1 MSKHGAFDLLDRG
14 IQRQL
19 YAMKWPSLR
28 PIQTR
33 AIKAYL
39 QTDQHLVL
47 MAETAAG
54 KTEAAF
60 LPILSSLVHEPTGS
74 VRVMYIGPLK
84 ALINDQFGRL
94 EELCQHI
101 EMPVHRW
108 HGDVST
114 SRKKDLIK
122 NPSGVMLITPES
134 LESLLINKT
143 SQLST
148 MFGGLRAIVIDEI
161 HAFLEGE
168 RGLHLSS
175 LLTRIQRYQSE
186 NQPPVCLLGLSA
198 TIGDP
203 NAARIYLARDN
214 PDSVSI
220 IQDESDGSEIQI
232 RVHGYNADDL
242 SDYVEQD
249 GVDLDDES
257 SDEPTAESVV
267 MSAIAEDLVE
277 HCRTHSNL
285 IFANRKSEIELF
297 ADSANQYCRKSG
309 LPESFLVHHGSLSKE
324 LREDTEERMKKSKA
338 KTTICSSTLE
348 MGIDIGSARMVGQI
362 GAPWSVASLKQRMG
376 RSGRSNED
384 PRRLRCYIDVTTIP
398 TPGNPISFLPLE
410 LLQTIA
416 TCELMID
423 GWTEP
428 PKSDILDLSTL
439 THQVMSTI
447 AETGAIFAE
456 QLYQRL
462 CNEGPFGLVSN
473 ELFARVLRSLGAN
486 DVIEQG
492 PDGALILGLHGEK
505 LRSSQ
510 DFYAAFASKSEYTV
524 VHGNQALGTLPLDAL
539 PKPGEFIVFAARRWQ
554 ILSLETE
561 RRMIHVKPSK
571 RRNAPKFVGSGGVI
585 HHRIRNQMLQLLKS
599 SKEIVYL
606 NESAQDALE
615 HARRYT
621 SDHNLCNR
629 EVISLGNKRCL
640 WLTWTGTQE
649 NRTFQALLSSCGI
662 DSDDEQAGL
671 VCRCSSEDLRE
682 ILKHWSSQSPHFHS
696 LAEHIV
702 PKQFRKYDEF
712 LTDDLLDEA
721 IASELIWNP
730 ISFA

>member
-1 MSKHGAFDLLDRG
+1 
-14 IQRQL
+14 
-19 YAMKWPSLR
+19 MKWPSLR

-39 QTDQHLVL
+39 QTNQHLVL

-74 VRVMYIGPLK
+74 VRVIYVGPLK
-84 ALINDQFGRL
+84 ALINDQFSRL
-94 EELCQHI
+94 EELCKHI

-108 HGDVST
+108 HGDVSA
-114 SRKKDLIK
+114 SQKKDLVK
-122 NPSGVMLITPES
+122 NPSGVLLITPES
-134 LESLLINKT
+134 LESLLVNKT

-168 RGLHLSS
+168 RGLHLAS
-175 LLTRIQRYQSE
+175 LLTRIQRYQCE
-186 NQPPVCLLGLSA
+186 NQPPVRLLGLSA

-203 NAARIYLARDN
+203 NAARIYLSRDN
-214 PDSVSI
+214 PNSVSI
-220 IQDESDGSEIQI
+220 ILDESDCSEVLI
-232 RVHGYNADDL
+232 RVHGYDAADL
-242 SDYVEQD
+242 SELIEQ
-249 GVDLDDES
+249 DDES
-257 SDEPTAESVV
+257 SDEPTADSAV

-285 IFANRKSEIELF
+285 IFANRKSDIELY
-297 ADSANQYCRKSG
+297 ADFANQCCRQSG
-309 LPESFLVHHGSLSKE
+309 LLESFLVHHGSLSKE
-324 LREDTEERMKKSKA
+324 LREDTEDRMKMSKA

-348 MGIDIGSARMVGQI
+348 MGIDIGSVRMVGQI

-376 RSGRSNED
+376 RSGRSSVD

-416 TCELMID
+416 TCELMIE

-428 PKSDILDLSTL
+428 PRTDVLDLSTL
-439 THQVMSTI
+439 THQVISTI
-447 AETGAIFAE
+447 AETGAIFAD
-456 QLYQRL
+456 QLCQRL
-462 CNEGPFGLVSN
+462 CVEGPFGLVSI
-473 ELFARVLRSLGAN
+473 ELFARVLRSLGSC

-492 PDGALILGLHGEK
+492 PDGALILGLLGEK

-524 VHGNQALGTLPLDAL
+524 VHGNHALGTLPLDAL

-585 HHRIRNQMLQLLKS
+585 HHRIRNGMLQLLKS

-606 NESAQDALE
+606 NESAQNAFE
-615 HARRYT
+615 HARRYA

-649 NRTFQALLSSCGI
+649 NRTFQALLRSCSI
-662 DSDDEQAGL
+662 YSDDEQVGI
-671 VCRCSSEDLRE
+671 VCHCSSTDLRE
-682 ILKHWSSQSPHFHS
+682 ILRHWSTHSPQFHS

-702 PKQFRKYDEF
+702 PKQCRKYDEF
-712 LTDDLLDEA
+712 LTDELLDES
-721 IASELIWNP
+721 IASELIWTPLNKK
-730 ISFA
+730 